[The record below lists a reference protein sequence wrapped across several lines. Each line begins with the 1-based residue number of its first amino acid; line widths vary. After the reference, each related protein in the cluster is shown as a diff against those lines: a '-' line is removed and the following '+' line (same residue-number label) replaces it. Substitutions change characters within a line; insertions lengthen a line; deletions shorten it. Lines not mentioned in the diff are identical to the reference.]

1 MSNDVIHT
9 LIRKTALPRT
19 GRTLDAVGSGSSS
32 GGSYAGG
39 GSIDTSNFV
48 KLKGEETQ
56 TIEGDVMSTKD
67 IVAFSTKEHD
77 IVLPI
82 ASRNALGAIKVGK
95 NLSISED
102 GTLDSEAGGGGA
114 SSWDELTGKPE
125 TFPPSVHKHKKI
137 DIEDFAHKH
146 VMEDITDFNAVTID
160 TDQTIT
166 GKKLFTQSLTS
177 EKDVIAYSTGDH
189 DIVLPIASKTALGSI
204 KVGKNLSISED
215 GMLDA
220 EAGGGITEVSWT
232 MITGKP
238 NFSTVST
245 TGSYNDLLNKP
256 SLFNG
261 DYYNLYNRPTIPTN
275 TNQLTNGAG
284 YIKDGNSIITT
295 LAGSGS
301 SSKYLAGNGT
311 FYTISYSELSGIPNL
326 SAYVQK
332 AGDTMNGDLYINSS
346 DYSFVRV
353 IRRSNQNYYCSF
365 AATNSIDTCCA
376 IQGTHKIIIMAR
388 NDSNNKVAFDRGTI
402 VADGDVIAY
411 STGSAPSP
419 FKYWY
424 PYVDTSGNLSWSN
437 STSETTPI
445 TRNIRGPQGIQGIKG
460 DTGARGL
467 QGIQGNTGAT
477 GATGAT
483 GSLTV
488 TDIVTKTTGWKTGGN
503 GGLYVGFSG
512 GNTINGYSSATAIG
526 NLYFNYMSSSTNV
539 RVDTL
544 GKIYSNGSQ
553 VTSDIRLKNRLNDVE
568 NVLDKIEILDTF
580 YYTRNDSE
588 DEIEHV
594 GISAQQV
601 KEVFPQLVTL
611 NVCDCDK
618 EVCAESYYSV
628 DYATLGTIVAIQG
641 CKELKKELDTL
652 KAENE
657 QIRKELEELKNLIK
671 SIKV

>member
-311 FYTISYSELSGIPNL
+311 FYTIAYSELSGLPNL

-365 AATNSIDTCCA
+365 AATNSTDTCCA

-388 NDSNNKVAFDRGTI
+388 NDSNNKVTFDRGTI

-445 TRNIRGPQGIQGIKG
+445 TRNIRGPQGIQGI
-460 DTGARGL
+460 
-467 QGIQGNTGAT
+467 QGVPGSSFNGGTITQG
-477 GATGAT
+477 
-483 GSLTV
+483 LTV
-488 TDIVTKTTGWKTGGN
+488 DSSGVVGIAVQGSRSSSDMYAASFIQFKNTYKGTSYWQLNYGGD
-503 GGLYVGFSG
+503 G
-512 GNTINGYSSATAIG
+512 
-526 NLYFNYMSSSTNV
+526 YFNFLYANSRKFYIATNGNAW
-539 RVDTL
+539 L
-544 GKIYSNGSQ
+544 GGVLSQ
-553 VTSDIRLKNRLNDVE
+553 NSDIRLKDKVSE
-568 NVLDKIEILDTF
+568 FDNVLEKIKLLDVFNYTF
-580 YYTRNDSE
+580 KDDSE
-588 DEIEHV
+588 KLLKTGV
-594 GISAQQV
+594 SAQQLRSIYPQFV
-601 KEVFPQLVTL
+601 YGEEKENSFL
-611 NVCDCDK
+611 
-618 EVCAESYYSV
+618 SV
-628 DYATLGTIVAIQG
+628 DYISLAASVAIQG